1 MKALQQA
8 DTDKIVLLDN
18 ISVISLDEN
27 RKRVV
32 FNFMN
37 SIFVFGRWTPDY
49 HYFQYDTKNEAQT
62 AFDKIKSIP
71 HFRLNYFISDDETN
85 LDLINKNS
93 VTTISVKEDECKII
107 FNLNY
112 SITSYKENKTIEIS
126 KFIFWNYID
135 VDDLFDDRMQI
146 NENLGDITQI

>member
-1 MKALQQA
+1 MKALQQS

-18 ISVISLDEN
+18 ISVISLDEG

-49 HYFQYDTKNEAQT
+49 HYFQYDTKEQALEA
-62 AFDKIKSIP
+62 FNKIKSIP
-71 HFRLNYFISDDETN
+71 HFRLNYFISDDATN
-85 LDLINKNS
+85 LDLINKDS
-93 VTTISVKEDECKII
+93 VTTISVKEDEQKII

-112 SITSYKENKTIEIS
+112 SITSYKDNKPIEIS
-126 KFIFWNYID
+126 KFIFWNYED

-146 NENLGDITQI
+146 NENLGEITQI